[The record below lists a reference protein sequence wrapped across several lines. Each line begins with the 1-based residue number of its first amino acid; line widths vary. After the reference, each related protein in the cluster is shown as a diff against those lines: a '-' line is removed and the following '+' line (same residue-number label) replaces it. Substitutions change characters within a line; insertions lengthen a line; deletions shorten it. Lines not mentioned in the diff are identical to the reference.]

1 MNRQIGMRQRNAAAK
16 MEESVD
22 AGYLAGARS
31 VWFRYPQTRAHP
43 PTRLHRHN
51 RVNWSGD
58 VGLLPM
64 FSGYRDSDTRSLHLT
79 NNYTKGNDLE
89 EREVVV
95 MQSEIASIRHFDLD
109 AYHAVES
116 GKAELPTIDQERPL

>member
-1 MNRQIGMRQRNAAAK
+1 MKTG
-16 MEESVD
+16 
-22 AGYLAGARS
+22 RS
-31 VWFRYPQTRAHP
+31 YVGLVVRGNN
-43 PTRLHRHN
+43 PT
-51 RVNWSGD
+51 VNWSGD